1 MKKHF
6 RVIQKMMGLAL
17 ISALCVHTMFV
28 YAAEVEKSQEAV
40 LQEKR
45 QAVLE
50 KYSDVNVTGM
60 SELDP
65 DDPNFWI
72 EFEDPNKPFFMG
84 YDPEAAQQ
92 DPNYVPNEEKK
103 TIPSSLLP
111 STRTTSNTKY
121 NVYRANGTLKQS
133 NMTNLFSAINAAS
146 GFNEYV
152 KETDGVQKQVFKR
165 DNNSNTY
172 FRFQYTNFYDESW
185 ATELSPAQ
193 WVNEY
198 RYAHVVDGTGHII
211 ANSYY
216 KIGGIAPDPYM
227 LEPESGGYYYKFSDS
242 WSGKSSSNTVDF
254 SNSSYKFDVTNNNA
268 YVYSAVVS
276 TTQTIE
282 LGIMSSRVRKGEWVV
297 YKRDASTNW
306 DVKAYENQVV
316 LKPDTGANYAY
327 AVNATGDKTV
337 DIKLSLTGTS
347 GIVSGYI
354 SGPNY
359 SSSYSLTGSTFSST
373 ASCSFLQAASLPEP
387 FESGTANLRCG
398 SYLKNVKF
406 SNCKL
411 YSAINYGGTSYNF
424 YPDSS
429 IMNTAFVYCDDIATY
444 SRTATN
450 KETINIDYS
459 IGYRS

>member
-17 ISALCVHTMFV
+17 ISALCLHTMFV

-45 QAVLE
+45 QAFLKE
-50 KYSDVNVTGM
+50 YSNFNITRM

-65 DDPNFWI
+65 DDPNFWF

-84 YDPEAAQQ
+84 YDPGAAQQ

-152 KETDGVQKQVFKR
+152 KETDGAQKQVFKR

-185 ATELSPAQ
+185 ATSLSPAQ

-254 SNSSYKFDVTNNNA
+254 SNTSYKIALSNSNV

-276 TTQTIE
+276 ATQTIE
-282 LGIMSSRVRKGEWVV
+282 LGIMTNQEADGKWWV
-297 YKRDASTNW
+297 YYRDASSNWAIHVVSKTN
-306 DVKAYENQVV
+306 YILQ
-316 LKPDTGANYAY
+316 PSTSSSNYTY
-327 AVNATGDKTV
+327 GINSGLI
-337 DIKLSLTGTS
+337 DIKLSLSNTPG
-347 GIVSGYI
+347 VVNGYI
-354 SGPNY
+354 SGPGFIENY
-359 SSSYSLTGSTFSST
+359 NLSGNTFSTSK
-373 ASCSFLQAASLPEP
+373 SCSFLQAMSLPEVL
-387 FESGTANLRCG
+387 SGERTANLRCG